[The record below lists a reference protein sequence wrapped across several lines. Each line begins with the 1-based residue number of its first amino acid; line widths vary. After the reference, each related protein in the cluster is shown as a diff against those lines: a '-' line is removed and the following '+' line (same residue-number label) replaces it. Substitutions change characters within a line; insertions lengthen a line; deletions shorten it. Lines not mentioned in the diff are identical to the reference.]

1 MSYFSHINVKTDTLA
16 GLLDIRADFYTSKTH
31 FILIYPPFI
40 CHFVPASLQETV
52 GLNDDQQ
59 FHSGRF
65 YLTILILCLVFT
77 LIKSCHIFTFTFM
90 LF

>member
-16 GLLDIRADFYTSKTH
+16 GLLDIRVYFYTSKTH

-40 CHFVPASLQETV
+40 CLCVPALFQETV
-52 GLNDDQQ
+52 GLSDDQQ
-59 FHSGRF
+59 YHSGRF
-65 YLTILILCLVFT
+65 YFTILILCLVFT
-77 LIKSCHIFTFTFM
+77 LIKSRHIFTFTFM